1 MNPIQ
6 CIRGGGCRQERISVA
21 VLLQQSAQLVL
32 KPATETFKMLCCETQ
47 ESENDHQRRI
57 NVIMLILSFFF
68 QFYVF
73 SPQIFLENFSV
84 DFYAIRLLRLISHP
98 QFLDFCLQILVLL
111 FYNHPQKLN
120 CFQKSVKF
128 VQSSTVLKTKR
139 GDQFTRMGWLIC
151 LLFQKLHLM

>member
-1 MNPIQ
+1 
-6 CIRGGGCRQERISVA
+6 
-21 VLLQQSAQLVL
+21 
-32 KPATETFKMLCCETQ
+32 MLCCETQ

-84 DFYAIRLLRLISHP
+84 DFYAIRLRRLISHP

-111 FYNHPQKLN
+111 IYNHPQKLN
-120 CFQKSVKF
+120 CF
-128 VQSSTVLKTKR
+128 
-139 GDQFTRMGWLIC
+139 
-151 LLFQKLHLM
+151 